1 MSKEER
7 KVPELRF
14 KDFHDDWEQRKLKM
28 VFKNFIVPMRDKPKI
43 FSGDIPWT
51 RIEDIQGRYL
61 HGSTSGR
68 YVSEDTVKSMNLK
81 VIPKDSIIV
90 SVSATFGVVAI
101 VSNDLITN
109 QTFIGLTPK
118 PNYNIDFL
126 YSFFKSS
133 ITRKKMRNESAG
145 STIFYITRKNIE
157 NMIGNFPSN
166 EEQDKIGKF
175 LKSLDTIIALHQRK
189 INILKTLKKVYLNVM
204 FSNRSEDIP
213 RLHFKSF
220 SEAWEQCEVSN
231 LSQKTF
237 GGGTPKTSKKIY
249 WDGDIPWIQSSDLKE
264 HNVKSIRVNKKI
276 TKIGLEHS
284 AAKLIPKNSLA
295 IVTRVGVGKVALIPF
310 EYTTSQDF
318 LSLSNL
324 NVDKYFGLYLMY
336 HNLQKELLAL
346 QGTSIKGIT
355 KKEVLKKRVRV
366 PKDLQEQVSIGKSL
380 KELDSYINLHQRKL
394 HKLNKIKQVYLNK
407 MFI

>member
-1 MSKEER
+1 
-7 KVPELRF
+7 
-14 KDFHDDWEQRKLKM
+14 M

-189 INILKTLKKVYLNVM
+189 INMLETLKKVYLSIIFPDRCETNPKMRFKNFNENWKEYKFFENINKIIDFRGRTPKKLEMKWSDKGYLALSALNVKNG
-204 FSNRSEDIP
+204 FIDKNVDAKYGSEELYQ
-213 RLHFKSF
+213 RWMGGNYLKKGMVLFTT
-220 SEAWEQCEVSN
+220 EAPMGNVALVPDN
-231 LSQKTF
+231 NGYILSQRTIAFDADKKMMTNLF
-237 GGGTPKTSKKIY
+237 LATILRTPLVINNLISI
-249 WDGDIPWIQSSDLKE
+249 SSGATAKGVSQKSLRALNLIVPTNLKE
-264 HNVKSIRVNKKI
+264 QERIGEFLTNIYDDIQIHQKQVNILNKLKS
-276 TKIGLEHS
+276 
-284 AAKLIPKNSLA
+284 
-295 IVTRVGVGKVALIPF
+295 
-310 EYTTSQDF
+310 
-318 LSLSNL
+318 
-324 NVDKYFGLYLMY
+324 LYL
-336 HNLQKELLAL
+336 H
-346 QGTSIKGIT
+346 
-355 KKEVLKKRVRV
+355 
-366 PKDLQEQVSIGKSL
+366 
-380 KELDSYINLHQRKL
+380 
-394 HKLNKIKQVYLNK
+394 K
-407 MFI
+407 MFL

>member
-1 MSKEER
+1 
-7 KVPELRF
+7 
-14 KDFHDDWEQRKLKM
+14 M
-28 VFKNFIVPMRDKPKI
+28 VFQNFIVPMRDKPKI

-189 INILKTLKKVYLNVM
+189 IHILDVMKKVLIQKILPKHLEKTPDIIFKNIESTWEESKAKNLFSPITEKNQEDLPPLSISQEEGVIYRKDIGKNIQYDQTTLKNYKVVRPDNFIISLRSFQGGFELSKITGITSPAYTVFALKDEFKHDNEFWKTYFKTYKFIESLKTVTFGIRDGKSISYSEFSSLNLIYPSKKVEQKSIGLFFKKLDQVKATHESKILK
-204 FSNRSEDIP
+204 I
-213 RLHFKSF
+213 
-220 SEAWEQCEVSN
+220 
-231 LSQKTF
+231 
-237 GGGTPKTSKKIY
+237 
-249 WDGDIPWIQSSDLKE
+249 
-264 HNVKSIRVNKKI
+264 
-276 TKIGLEHS
+276 
-284 AAKLIPKNSLA
+284 
-295 IVTRVGVGKVALIPF
+295 
-310 EYTTSQDF
+310 
-318 LSLSNL
+318 
-324 NVDKYFGLYLMY
+324 
-336 HNLQKELLAL
+336 
-346 QGTSIKGIT
+346 
-355 KKEVLKKRVRV
+355 
-366 PKDLQEQVSIGKSL
+366 KSL
-380 KELDSYINLHQRKL
+380 KKA
-394 HKLNKIKQVYLNK
+394 YLNK
-407 MFI
+407 MFL

>member
-14 KDFHDDWEQRKLKM
+14 KGFHDD
-28 VFKNFIVPMRDKPKI
+28 
-43 FSGDIPWT
+43 
-51 RIEDIQGRYL
+51 
-61 HGSTSGR
+61 
-68 YVSEDTVKSMNLK
+68 
-81 VIPKDSIIV
+81 
-90 SVSATFGVVAI
+90 
-101 VSNDLITN
+101 
-109 QTFIGLTPK
+109 
-118 PNYNIDFL
+118 
-126 YSFFKSS
+126 
-133 ITRKKMRNESAG
+133 
-145 STIFYITRKNIE
+145 
-157 NMIGNFPSN
+157 
-166 EEQDKIGKF
+166 
-175 LKSLDTIIALHQRK
+175 
-189 INILKTLKKVYLNVM
+189 
-204 FSNRSEDIP
+204 
-213 RLHFKSF
+213 
-220 SEAWEQCEVSN
+220 WEQCEVSN

-336 HNLQKELLAL
+336 HKLQKELLAL

-380 KELDSYINLHQRKL
+380 KELDSYINLHQRKINIL
-394 HKLNKIKQVYLNK
+394 KTLKKVYLNV
-407 MFI
+407 MFSNRSEDIPRF